1 MYRIHHTID
10 PTNISIVD
18 EEMDLSANNTKSAE
32 NVLEI
37 AREPSKLDF
46 HFSAVF
52 AVASPTVQQQQ
63 QHIRPMQL
71 VRQFAIIFPRVHLF
85 VFFPTRNSFQRKFR
99 NKYEIAKWYVFH
111 FTITIPTSFGVQ
123 IKN

>member
-63 QHIRPMQL
+63 QQQRYKTHAAGEAVCDNFSPSAS
-71 VRQFAIIFPRVHLF
+71 FRVFSHPKL
-85 VFFPTRNSFQRKFR
+85 
-99 NKYEIAKWYVFH
+99 
-111 FTITIPTSFGVQ
+111 IPTKISE
-123 IKN
+123 